1 VNQAAE
7 YRTNAEICRRMADR
21 AQTEEDRRA
30 WLDMAQSW
38 SFLTKLEDVVPT
50 EEIETAERDNSQFNV
65 IARGTY
71 SDASLALARMVNR
84 LRAKLNST
92 YSSVLRLLKSSWRD
106 VK

>member
-1 VNQAAE
+1 
-7 YRTNAEICRRMADR
+7 MADK
-21 AQTEEDRRA
+21 AQTAEDKRA
-30 WLDMAQSW
+30 WLDMARSW

-50 EEIETAERDNSQFNV
+50 EEIDTAERSYNQFNV
-65 IARGTY
+65 IARGRY

-92 YSSVLRLLKSSWRD
+92 YYSVLRLLKSSWRD